1 MMMLK
6 ELTGE
11 LIGMFVAEKWLA
23 VAVLTLIAVT
33 GSLLD
38 FAGLDQLAA
47 GAILLFGSFS
57 FSSLASVTPPKHA
70 PPRRRRR

>member
-11 LIGMFVAEKWLA
+11 LIGMFIAEKWLT

-38 FAGLDQLAA
+38 FAGLDQLAG
-47 GAILLFGSFS
+47 GAILLFGSLLLL
-57 FSSLASVTPPKHA
+57 LASVCYGAKARTP
-70 PPRRRRR
+70 

>member
-11 LIGMFVAEKWLA
+11 LIGMFVAEKWLT

-47 GAILLFGSFS
+47 GAILLFGSLLLL
-57 FSSLASVTPPKHA
+57 LASVCYAAKARTP
-70 PPRRRRR
+70 

>member
-1 MMMLK
+1 MTMLK

-11 LIGMFVAEKWLA
+11 LIGMFVAEKWLT

-38 FAGLDQLAA
+38 FAGLDQLA
-47 GAILLFGSFS
+47 GG
-57 FSSLASVTPPKHA
+57 
-70 PPRRRRR
+70 R